1 MLANETPRV
10 LVADDE
16 KTIALTL
23 TEILFREGYR
33 VATCFSGEEA
43 VEKAAEFLPDLFLSD
58 ISMGRMNGVEAA
70 ARITAKLPSA
80 RSCFIPAISPS
91 PVSLI
96 TSPRTWSIA
105 SCQSRLTCPIC
116 SMPLPACCPTRTPSR
131 IKLMRT
137 LCGRAKQVRELRN
150 F

>member
-1 MLANETPRV
+1 MRPPRV

-70 ARITAKLPSA
+70 ARITAKLPQCKVLFHSGHIAFTRFVDHLPQNLVYSFMPKPAHLPDMLDAIACMLPNANTVEDKADADLMWA
-80 RSCFIPAISPS
+80 RE
-91 PVSLI
+91 
-96 TSPRTWSIA
+96 A
-105 SCQSRLTCPIC
+105 S
-116 SMPLPACCPTRTPSR
+116 
-131 IKLMRT
+131 
-137 LCGRAKQVRELRN
+137 
-150 F
+150 